1 MSKVFYEKYVV
12 EKNIKLIDF
21 LREKMTSKSKNN
33 IKSFLNK
40 EMISV
45 NNEIITQYDYDLKKD
60 DIIEIKNNYIT
71 NKKYNIKIKII
82 YEDDKII
89 VIDKPSGLLTMASNK
104 EKKRTAYNLVRE
116 YLLLTNKNNKV
127 FIIHRLDKDTSGV
140 LILAKSLNVKSLFQN
155 MWSKNVLTKE
165 YVAVVEGHPK
175 ANKGTIKTYLREN
188 NEGYVYSVKSKEQ
201 GKIAI
206 TSYEKIK
213 ENKRYTMLKVLIKTG
228 RKNQIRVHLKELGYP
243 IVGDKK
249 YGSGLDPVKRLCL
262 HARKLEIINPIN
274 NQNMIFESKIPFLL
288 EALM

>member
-1 MSKVFYEKYVV
+1 
-12 EKNIKLIDF
+12 
-21 LREKMTSKSKNN
+21 
-33 IKSFLNK
+33 
-40 EMISV
+40 
-45 NNEIITQYDYDLKKD
+45 
-60 DIIEIKNNYIT
+60 
-71 NKKYNIKIKII
+71 
-82 YEDDKII
+82 
-89 VIDKPSGLLTMASNK
+89 
-104 EKKRTAYNLVRE
+104 
-116 YLLLTNKNNKV
+116 
-127 FIIHRLDKDTSGV
+127 
-140 LILAKSLNVKSLFQN
+140 

-243 IVGDKK
+243 IVGDQQ

>member
-12 EKNIKLIDF
+12 KEEIKLIDF
-21 LREKMTSKSKNN
+21 LREKMSSYSKNN
-33 IKSFLNK
+33 IKSFLSK
-40 EMISV
+40 EMVSI
-45 NNEIITQYDYDLKKD
+45 NNKIVSQYDYKLEKD
-60 DIIEIKNNYIT
+60 DVVEIKNNYIK
-71 NKKYNIKIKII
+71 NKKYNIKIKIL
-82 YEDDKII
+82 YEDNYII

-104 EKKRTAYNLVRE
+104 EKKKTAYNIVRE
-116 YLLLTNKNNKV
+116 YLIESNKNNKI

-140 LILAKSLNVKSLFQN
+140 LIFAKDLNTKSLFQN
-155 MWSKNVLTKE
+155 KWSENVLSKE

-175 ANKGTIKTYLREN
+175 ANKGTIKTYLKEN
-188 NEGYVYSVKSKEQ
+188 SQGYVFSVKSKKE

-213 ENKRYTMLKVLIKTG
+213 ENKRYTMVKVFIKTG

-262 HARKLEIINPIN
+262 HAKRLELINPIN
-274 NQNMIFESKIPFLL
+274 NKEMVFESNTPFLF
-288 EALM
+288 EALL